1 LEDGKLQNEF
11 LQSKKSEF
19 AELKEYIDSVK
30 NSQGVTM
37 QILQK
42 AQSLFGYLPL
52 EVQQFISDETNIPL
66 ADIYGVV
73 TFYTQF
79 STEEKGKH
87 KIGLC
92 LGTACYVKGSQGIL
106 DKISDELMREN
117 KFAVGNIDA
126 VIIAQKPKFSP
137 FIDEMRHNIASDLST
152 DISNINIKA
161 TTTENLGFTGRGE
174 GIGAECICLLETK
187 EK

>member
-1 LEDGKLQNEF
+1 MEVSKLQNEF
-11 LQSKKSEF
+11 VLSKKSEF
-19 AELKEYIDSVK
+19 AELKKYIDSVK

-42 AQSLFGYLPL
+42 AQGIFGYLPL

-87 KIGLC
+87 KIGVC
-92 LGTACYVKGSQGIL
+92 LGTACYVKGSQEIM
-106 DKISDELMREN
+106 DKLAEELN
-117 KFAVGNIDA
+117 VKVG
-126 VIIAQKPKFSP
+126 K
-137 FIDEMRHNIASDLST
+137 
-152 DISNINIKA
+152 
-161 TTTENLGFTGRGE
+161 TTEDRVFTLEATRCLGCCGLAPVMMIDDDVYGRME
-174 GIGAECICLLETK
+174 PKKIKEILEK
-187 EK
+187 YK

>member
-1 LEDGKLQNEF
+1 MQNEF
-11 LQSKKSEF
+11 ILAKKSEF

-42 AQSLFGYLPL
+42 AQAIFGYLPL

-87 KIGLC
+87 KIGVC
-92 LGTACYVKGSQGIL
+92 LGTACYVKGSQEIM
-106 DKISDELMREN
+106 DKLAELL
-117 KFAVGNIDA
+117 KVKVG
-126 VIIAQKPKFSP
+126 K
-137 FIDEMRHNIASDLST
+137 
-152 DISNINIKA
+152 
-161 TTTENLGFTGRGE
+161 TTEDKLFTLEATRCLGCCGLAPVMMIDDDVFGKVDVKK
-174 GIGAECICLLETK
+174 IPDILNK
-187 EK
+187 YK

>member
-1 LEDGKLQNEF
+1 MQNEF
-11 LQSKKSEF
+11 VLSKKSEF
-19 AELKEYIDSVK
+19 DELKKYIDSVK

-42 AQSLFGYLPL
+42 AQGIFGYLPL

-87 KIGLC
+87 QIGVC
-92 LGTACYVKGSQGIL
+92 LGTACYVKGSQEIM
-106 DKISDELMREN
+106 DKLAEELN
-117 KFAVGNIDA
+117 VKVG
-126 VIIAQKPKFSP
+126 K
-137 FIDEMRHNIASDLST
+137 
-152 DISNINIKA
+152 
-161 TTTENLGFTGRGE
+161 TTEDKMFTLEATRCLGCCGLAPVMMIDDDVYGKVE
-174 GIGAECICLLETK
+174 PQKIK
-187 EK
+187 EILKKYR

>member
-1 LEDGKLQNEF
+1 MEVSKLQNEF
-11 LQSKKSEF
+11 VLSKKSEF

-42 AQSLFGYLPL
+42 AQGIFGYLPL

-79 STEEKGKH
+79 STEEKGRH
-87 KIGLC
+87 KIGVC
-92 LGTACYVKGSQGIL
+92 LGTACYVRGSQEIL
-106 DKISDELMREN
+106 DKLSDEL
-117 KFAVGNIDA
+117 KVGVGKTTEDKLFTLEA
-126 VIIAQKPKFSP
+126 TRCLGCCGLAPVMV
-137 FIDEMRHNIASDLST
+137 IDEDVYGKLEAKKIP
-152 DISNINIKA
+152 DILK
-161 TTTENLGFTGRGE
+161 
-174 GIGAECICLLETK
+174 K
-187 EK
+187 YQ